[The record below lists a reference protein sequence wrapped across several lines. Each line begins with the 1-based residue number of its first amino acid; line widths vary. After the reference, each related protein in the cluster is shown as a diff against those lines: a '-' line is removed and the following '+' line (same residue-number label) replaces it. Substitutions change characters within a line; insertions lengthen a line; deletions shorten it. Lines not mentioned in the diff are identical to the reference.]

1 MLDVSFLIRIK
12 IDSTTFRA
20 ICRFIR
26 KSDTPTHFG
35 AIFKKLWNAIFYRNE

>member
-26 KSDTPTHFG
+26 KSDTATAFWS
-35 AIFKKLWNAIFYRNE
+35 FLRNL